1 MRSAHKKAAKMF
13 MVPFLE
19 KRMATLKFGAEL
31 TVEKSSLWEDYQ
43 VVAHQW
49 DENNSQT
56 LNLPGSKQQCFKVN
70 SIPFSEIKH

>member
-1 MRSAHKKAAKMF
+1 
-13 MVPFLE
+13 
-19 KRMATLKFGAEL
+19 MATLKFGSEL

-56 LNLPGSKQQCFKVN
+56 INLPGSKQHFRVN
-70 SIPFSEIKH
+70 SSPFSEIKH